1 MRNWGIGLFITGAI
15 WLYGYIQDPKSEGS
29 SEGLPVALVFVGAGS
44 LLAYKGQNYIDS
56 MREIAEESFKQ
67 IREKDY
73 IDASALSKKFQ
84 ISEIEIR
91 EKIIKAQKQKIL
103 PFDAVIKWNE
113 YYL

>member
-1 MRNWGIGLFITGAI
+1 MRNWGIGLFITGAL
-15 WLYGYIQDPKSEGS
+15 WFYGYFQDPKSEGS
-29 SEGLPVALVFVGAGS
+29 SEGMPVALVFVGAGS

-73 IDASALSKKFQ
+73 IDASDLSKKFQ

-103 PFDAVIKWNE
+103 PFDVVTK
-113 YYL
+113 

>member
-1 MRNWGIGLFITGAI
+1 MRNWGVGLFIMGAI
-15 WLYGYIQDPKSEGS
+15 VVFGYIQDPQSEDS
-29 SEGLPVALVFVGAGS
+29 SEAMPLALVFVGAGS
-44 LLAYKGQNYIDS
+44 FLAYKGQKYIDS

-73 IDASALSKKFQ
+73 IDASDLSKKFQ

-103 PFDAVIKWNE
+103 PFDAVIK
-113 YYL
+113 

>member
-1 MRNWGIGLFITGAI
+1 MMRNWGVGLVIFGALAVVGLI
-15 WLYGYIQDPKSEGS
+15 SDPKAEDTNEGMI
-29 SEGLPVALVFVGAGS
+29 GAVIFLGGGS
-44 LLAYKGQNYIDS
+44 LLAYKGQKYIDS

-73 IDASALSKKFQ
+73 IDASDLSKKFQ

-103 PFDAVIKWNE
+103 PFDAVIK
-113 YYL
+113 